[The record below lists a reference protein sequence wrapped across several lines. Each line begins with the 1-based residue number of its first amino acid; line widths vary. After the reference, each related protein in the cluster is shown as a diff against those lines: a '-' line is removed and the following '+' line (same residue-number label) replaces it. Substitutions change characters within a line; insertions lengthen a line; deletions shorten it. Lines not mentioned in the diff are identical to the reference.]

1 MKTFDLAVIGA
12 GTGGLVSAVGAKA
25 LGADVVLI
33 ERERVGGECLW
44 TGCVPSKTLIKSAR
58 VFDLVKRSEEFGVH
72 IEKPKLVWNAVKL
85 RIKDVRDEIKKLE
98 REELNKANLEVV
110 KGEASFVDANTL
122 RMVGASG
129 EQTIRAK
136 KFILAT
142 GSKAK
147 VPELE
152 GLRETGFISYAD
164 VYDLPNLPRSLVVL
178 GGGAVA
184 CEMAQALAR
193 FGVKVT
199 ILQQDERLLPKE
211 DKEVSQAALR
221 VLEQSGVQV
230 HLKAKA
236 VRAGRGEDRA
246 WVEFEKDNQTQRVE
260 SSKILVAVGKT
271 VDVSSLKLDGIGVQ
285 SNERGLIV
293 DEHLRTTTPNVWACG
308 DCVGGLLFT
317 HVAEAQAKIAVQ
329 NALLPLK
336 AKWDT
341 RVVPWT
347 TFLDPEIAH
356 LGLTEEA
363 ARLEYSNP
371 RIYRQS
377 FKTLD
382 RAIIEGETEGF
393 LKVVCS
399 PSGRVLGAHIV
410 GASAGELIHQWIA
423 AVRDG
428 ALIEEFGEAIHV
440 YPTLSEIA
448 HRAGNAS
455 YQEMLDNKTVK
466 WALGKLIQPD

>member
-1 MKTFDLAVIGA
+1 MNNYDLVVIGA

-25 LGADVVLI
+25 LGANVVLI

-58 VFDLVKRSEEFGVH
+58 VFETINRAAEFGVH

-98 REELNKANLEVV
+98 REELQKANLEVIT
-110 KGEASFVDANTL
+110 GEASFVDANTL
-122 RMVGASG
+122 RVVGKNG
-129 EQTIRAK
+129 EQTICAK

-142 GSKAK
+142 GSKPNIPD
-147 VPELE
+147 VE
-152 GLRETGFISYAD
+152 GLRETGFITYAD
-164 VYDLPNLPRSLVVL
+164 VYDLPNLPRSLITL

-193 FGVKVT
+193 FGTKVT
-199 ILQQDERLLPKE
+199 ILQQGERLLPKE
-211 DKEVSQAALR
+211 DKEVSQATYR
-221 VLEQSGVQV
+221 ILEQSGVVV
-230 HLKAKA
+230 HLNAKA

-246 WVEFEKDNQTQRVE
+246 WIEFEKDNQTQRVE
-260 SSKILVAVGKT
+260 GSRIMIAAGKI
-271 VDVSSLKLDGIGVQ
+271 VDTSSLKLSAIGVQ
-285 SNERGLIV
+285 SDARGVVV
-293 DEHLRTTTPNVWACG
+293 DEHLRTTVPNIWACG
-308 DCVGGLLFT
+308 DVTGSLLFT

-336 AKWDT
+336 ARWDA

-356 LGLTEEA
+356 LGLTEEE
-363 ARLEYSNP
+363 ARIEYSNVKV
-371 RIYRQS
+371 YRQH

-399 PSGRVLGAHIV
+399 PAGRVLGAHIV
-410 GASAGELIHQWIA
+410 GANAGELIHNWIA

-440 YPTLSEIA
+440 YPTLSEIG
-448 HRAGNAS
+448 HRVGNAS
-455 YQEMLDNKTVK
+455 YQELLESRTVK
-466 WALGKLIQPD
+466 WALKK

>member
-1 MKTFDLAVIGA
+1 MQIFDLAVIGA
-12 GTGGLVSAVGAKA
+12 GTGGLVSAVGAKT
-25 LGADVVLI
+25 LGANVVLI
-33 ERERVGGECLW
+33 ERESIGGECLW

-58 VFDLVKRSEEFGVH
+58 VFEQIKRAQEFGVH
-72 IEKPKLVWNAVKL
+72 VEKPRVIWNAVKL

-110 KGEASFVDANTL
+110 KGEASFLDANTL
-122 RMVGASG
+122 RVVGKSG

-142 GSKAK
+142 GSTPKI
-147 VPELE
+147 PDIE
-152 GLRETGFISYAD
+152 GLRETGFLTYAD
-164 VYDLPNLPRSLVVL
+164 VYDLPNLPRSLVIL

-184 CEMAQALAR
+184 CEMAQAMAR
-193 FGVKVT
+193 LGSKVT
-199 ILQQDERLLPKE
+199 ILQQGERVLPKE
-211 DKEVSQAALR
+211 DGEVSAAALR
-221 VLEQSGVQV
+221 VLEQSGVII
-230 HLKAKA
+230 HLNAKA
-236 VRAGRGEDRA
+236 IRAGQGEDRA
-246 WVEFEKDNQTQRVE
+246 WIEYSMNGEIARVE
-260 SSKILVAVGKT
+260 GSKILVATGKT
-271 VDVSSLKLDGIGVQ
+271 VDASALKLNEIGVQ
-285 SNERGLIV
+285 NDARGIV
-293 DEHLRTTTPNVWACG
+293 VDKHLRTTVDNIWACG
-308 DCVGGLLFT
+308 DCTGSLLFT

-336 AKWDT
+336 KTWDA

-356 LGLTEEA
+356 LGLTEDEA
-363 ARLEYSNP
+363 RIEYSNP
-371 RIYRQS
+371 KIYRQQ

-393 LKVVCS
+393 LKVICS
-399 PSGRVLGAHIV
+399 PNNRVLGAHIV
-410 GASAGELIHQWIA
+410 GANAGELIHQWIA

-455 YQEMLDNKTVK
+455 YQELLDNKTVK
-466 WALGKLIQPD
+466 WALGKLI

>member
-58 VFDLVKRSEEFGVH
+58 VFETIKRAEEFGVH
-72 IEKPKLVWNAVKL
+72 IEKPKLVWNAIKL

-110 KGEASFVDANTL
+110 TGEASFIDANTL
-122 RMVGASG
+122 RVVGKSG

-142 GSKAK
+142 GSKPKIPA
-147 VPELE
+147 LE
-152 GLRETGFISYAD
+152 GLRETGFITYAD

-199 ILQQDERLLPKE
+199 ILQQDERLLTKE
-211 DKEVSQAALR
+211 DAEVSQAAHR
-221 VLEQSGVQV
+221 VLENSGVAV

-236 VRAGRGEDRA
+236 MRAGEGEDRA

-260 SSKILVAVGKT
+260 GSKILVAVGKT

-336 AKWDT
+336 AKWDA

-356 LGLTEEA
+356 LGLTEEE

-371 RIYRQS
+371 KIYRQS

-410 GASAGELIHQWIA
+410 GANAGELIHQWIA

-455 YQEMLDNKTVK
+455 YQELIESKSVK
-466 WALGKLIQPD
+466 WVLKKLI